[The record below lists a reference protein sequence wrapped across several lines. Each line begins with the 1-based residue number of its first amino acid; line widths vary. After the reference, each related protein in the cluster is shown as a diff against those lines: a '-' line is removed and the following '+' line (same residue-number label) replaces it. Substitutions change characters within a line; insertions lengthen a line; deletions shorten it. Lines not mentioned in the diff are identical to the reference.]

1 MGIYERIKVIADKR
15 GLKIQDIEKGAG
27 FPKGA
32 LSKMNHH
39 SPSVSKLEKLADY
52 LGVSVVEFLD
62 EKQRPKYYLDEE
74 TAEIA
79 QELHDNKDMRY
90 LYDAMKGTNPETLKA
105 LVTTLEG
112 MKKKEQYDG
121 EDPC

>member
-1 MGIYERIKVIADKR
+1 MGIYERVKKIADDR
-15 GLKIQDIEKGAG
+15 GLTIQDIERDAG
-27 FPKGA
+27 FPKGS

-62 EKQRPKYYLDEE
+62 EKHRPNYYFDEK

-79 QELHDNKDMRY
+79 QELHDNKDMLY
-90 LYDAMKGTNPETLKA
+90 LFDTIKGTKQETLKA
-105 LVTTLEG
+105 VAAAFEVL
-112 MKKKEQYDG
+112 KKKEQYDG